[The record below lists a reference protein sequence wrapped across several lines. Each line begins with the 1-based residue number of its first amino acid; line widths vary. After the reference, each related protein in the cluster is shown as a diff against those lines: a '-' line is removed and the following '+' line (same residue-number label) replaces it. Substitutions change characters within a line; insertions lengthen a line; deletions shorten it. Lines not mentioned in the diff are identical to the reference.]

1 MSRQS
6 NRLRTSTAAAAA
18 LLLALPLSVAA
29 AAPALAAP
37 ATPASAPA
45 SVTAAV
51 GGPASGTAP
60 SALHLELPRPT
71 GPYAVGQEV
80 LHLVDQHRPDPWV
93 PSAGPRQLMVTMYYP
108 AHAGTGTPAPYMTAA
123 AARML
128 LDSKLPGNTIPTE
141 SVTNTRTW
149 SRTDARPQGGHFP
162 LVVLSPGFTMPRTSL
177 TSLAEDL
184 GSRGYVVALVDHTYE
199 NTGTTFPDGQTLP
212 CVECG
217 KLTTPEAW
225 KGLDESRAKDVSFV
239 IDQLTDRPHPAWRH
253 ARMIDRDRIGMAG
266 HSAGGAASV
275 PALLT
280 DDRIRA
286 GADLDGTMD
295 YEVPESGIGG
305 KPYLMIGHPLPDGA
319 EDGSWTDSWQR
330 LDGWKRWL
338 TFDGTDHGSF
348 TDFPLFF
355 EGLGLP
361 QGPDTTMTG
370 KRAVDLTRQYV
381 AAFFDLQL
389 KGLDQPLLDGPTAA
403 NPEVR
408 FHS

>member
-1 MSRQS
+1 MSRHS
-6 NRLRTSTAAAAA
+6 SRLRTTAAAAA

-37 ATPASAPA
+37 AATPAASATTTAGA
-45 SVTAAV
+45 STGTAA
-51 GGPASGTAP
+51 
-60 SALHLELPRPT
+60 SALHVELPRPT

-80 LHLVDQHRPDPWV
+80 LHLVDENRPDPWV

-108 AHAGTGTPAPYMTAA
+108 AHAGTGSPAPYMTAA

-141 SVTNTRTW
+141 SLTNTRTW
-149 SRTDARPQGGHFP
+149 SRADARPQGGHYP
-162 LVVLSPGFTMPRTSL
+162 LVVLSPGFTMQRSSL
-177 TSLAEDL
+177 SSLAEDL
-184 GSRGYVVALVDHTYE
+184 TSRGYVVALVDHTYE
-199 NTGTTFPDGQTLP
+199 NAGTTFPDGQTLP
-212 CVECG
+212 CAECG
-217 KLTTPEAW
+217 QLRTPEAW

-239 IDQLTDRPHPAWRH
+239 IDQLTGRPHPAWQY

-286 GADLDGTMD
+286 GVDLDGTMD

-305 KPYLMIGHPLPDGA
+305 KPYLMIGHPLPGA
-319 EDGSWTDSWQR
+319 EDSSWTDSWPR

-348 TDFPLFF
+348 TDYPLFLK
-355 EGLGLP
+355 GLGVP
-361 QGPDTTMTG
+361 QPPATTMTG
-370 KRAVDLTRQYV
+370 QRAIELTRQYV

-389 KGLDQPLLDGPTAA
+389 KGIDQPLLDGPTAA

-408 FHS
+408 FNS